1 MDGRRFPAKA
11 KGARPTYFDDDG
23 ATDAVVAVVTALASE
38 VWALR
43 ERIATIESV
52 LDETGLVDR
61 DAIEGFRPSEPELEA
76 RAEDQALR
84 AGLHEASALNAA
96 GDYTF
101 AVNTDDGARLRI
113 DLDGNG
119 TLNFDDI
126 HRQTLDQIAEACGMH
141 KPNLIYY
148 FRNKEEIHVTL
159 LNTLMDEWL
168 DPLKAM
174 DRQLAA

>member
-1 MDGRRFPAKA
+1 MGDTTAPQAQPVDGRRFPAKA

-76 RAEDQALR
+76 RAEEAAAFMQRVFRVFEEMREEALAGETQEHYLSLVRR
-84 AGLHEASALNAA
+84 A
-96 GDYTF
+96 F
-101 AVNTDDGARLRI
+101 AEL
-113 DLDGNG
+113 
-119 TLNFDDI
+119 
-126 HRQTLDQIAEACGMH
+126 
-141 KPNLIYY
+141 
-148 FRNKEEIHVTL
+148 
-159 LNTLMDEWL
+159 
-168 DPLKAM
+168 
-174 DRQLAA
+174 